1 MLIRYKKA
9 FEKIAMG
16 LLSFM
21 PNEKD
26 IKKLTETIQSY
37 EMEDNWI
44 LYLWKKNDEYIGTV
58 GLVVDNGSA
67 IIQHVSVVPSYRG
80 EGVAKEMLQE
90 VAELGHYQN
99 VRATDETSEFVQK
112 CIHCTEEYETRK
124 KQTMFNVCFF
134 FVCFLVAQQEYV
146 SDHVAYV
153 YEEDIRYC

>member
-37 EMEDNWI
+37 ENDDNWV
-44 LYLWKKNDEYIGTV
+44 LYLWKKNDEYVGIV
-58 GLVVDNGSA
+58 GLVTDNHTA
-67 IIQHVSVVPSYRG
+67 TIQHVSVVPSYRG

-90 VAELGHYQN
+90 VAELGQYEQL
-99 VRATDETSEFVQK
+99 RATDETREFVSK
-112 CIHCTEEYETRK
+112 CIQCNEEKADE
-124 KQTMFNVCFF
+124 
-134 FVCFLVAQQEYV
+134 
-146 SDHVAYV
+146 S
-153 YEEDIRYC
+153 

>member
-37 EMEDNWI
+37 ENDDNWV
-44 LYLWKKNDEYIGTV
+44 LYLWKKDDEYVGIV
-58 GLVVDNGSA
+58 GLVTDEHNHTA
-67 IIQHVSVVPSYRG
+67 TIQHVSVIPSYRG

-90 VAELGHYQN
+90 VADLGQYEQ
-99 VRATDETSEFVQK
+99 VRATDETREFVQK
-112 CIHCTEEYETRK
+112 CIQCDNEKADE
-124 KQTMFNVCFF
+124 
-134 FVCFLVAQQEYV
+134 
-146 SDHVAYV
+146 
-153 YEEDIRYC
+153 I

>member
-37 EMEDNWI
+37 ENDENWV
-44 LYLWKKNDEYIGTV
+44 LYLWKKNDEYVGIV
-58 GLVVDNGSA
+58 GLVVDNNTA
-67 IIQHVSVVPSYRG
+67 TIQHVSVVPSYRG

-90 VAELGHYQN
+90 VADLGQYEH
-99 VRATDETSEFVQK
+99 VRATDETREFVQK
-112 CIHCTEEYETRK
+112 CIQCNEEKADE
-124 KQTMFNVCFF
+124 N
-134 FVCFLVAQQEYV
+134 
-146 SDHVAYV
+146 
-153 YEEDIRYC
+153 

>member
-37 EMEDNWI
+37 ENNDNWV
-44 LYLWKKNDEYIGTV
+44 LYLWKKNEEYVGIV
-58 GLVVDNGSA
+58 GLVTDNDTA
-67 IIQHVSVVPSYRG
+67 TVQHVSVIPSYRG

-90 VAELGHYQN
+90 VAELGQYAN
-99 VRATDETSEFVQK
+99 VRATDETREFVQK
-112 CIHCTEEYETRK
+112 CIQCNDEKADE
-124 KQTMFNVCFF
+124 C
-134 FVCFLVAQQEYV
+134 
-146 SDHVAYV
+146 
-153 YEEDIRYC
+153 

>member
-37 EMEDNWI
+37 ETDDNWI
-44 LYLWKKNDEYIGTV
+44 LYLWKKNDEYVGIV

-80 EGVAKEMLQE
+80 EGVAKQMLRE
-90 VAELGHYQN
+90 VAELGQYEN
-99 VRATDETSEFVQK
+99 VRATDETKGFVQK
-112 CIHCTEEYETRK
+112 CIHCTEAYENK
-124 KQTMFNVCFF
+124 EKADDV
-134 FVCFLVAQQEYV
+134 
-146 SDHVAYV
+146 
-153 YEEDIRYC
+153 

>member
-37 EMEDNWI
+37 ENDDNWV
-44 LYLWKKNDEYIGTV
+44 LYLWKKDDEYVGIV
-58 GLVVDNGSA
+58 GLVTDEHNHTA
-67 IIQHVSVVPSYRG
+67 TIQHVSVIPSYRG

-90 VAELGHYQN
+90 VADLGQYKQ
-99 VRATDETSEFVQK
+99 VRATDETREFVQK
-112 CIHCTEEYETRK
+112 CIQCNDEKADE
-124 KQTMFNVCFF
+124 
-134 FVCFLVAQQEYV
+134 
-146 SDHVAYV
+146 
-153 YEEDIRYC
+153 I

>member
-37 EMEDNWI
+37 ENDDHWV
-44 LYLWKKNDEYIGTV
+44 LYLWKKNDEYVGIV
-58 GLVVDNGSA
+58 GLVIDEDTA
-67 IIQHVSVVPSYRG
+67 TIQHVSVIPSYRG

-90 VAELGHYQN
+90 VADLGQYEN
-99 VRATDETSEFVQK
+99 VRATDETREFVQK
-112 CIHCTEEYETRK
+112 CIQCIDEKADE
-124 KQTMFNVCFF
+124 C
-134 FVCFLVAQQEYV
+134 
-146 SDHVAYV
+146 
-153 YEEDIRYC
+153 

>member
-37 EMEDNWI
+37 ENDENWV
-44 LYLWKKNDEYIGTV
+44 LYLWKKNDEYVGIV
-58 GLVVDNGSA
+58 GLVVDNNTA
-67 IIQHVSVVPSYRG
+67 TIQHVSVVPSYRG

-90 VAELGHYQN
+90 VADLGQYEQ
-99 VRATDETSEFVQK
+99 VRATDETREFVQK
-112 CIHCTEEYETRK
+112 CIQCNEEKADE
-124 KQTMFNVCFF
+124 N
-134 FVCFLVAQQEYV
+134 
-146 SDHVAYV
+146 
-153 YEEDIRYC
+153 

>member
-37 EMEDNWI
+37 ENDDNWV
-44 LYLWKKNDEYIGTV
+44 LYLWKKNDEYVGIV
-58 GLVVDNGSA
+58 GLVTDKHTA
-67 IIQHVSVVPSYRG
+67 TIQHVSVVPSYRG

-90 VAELGHYQN
+90 VAELGQYEQL
-99 VRATDETSEFVQK
+99 RATDETREFVRK
-112 CIHCTEEYETRK
+112 CIQCNEEKADE
-124 KQTMFNVCFF
+124 
-134 FVCFLVAQQEYV
+134 
-146 SDHVAYV
+146 S
-153 YEEDIRYC
+153 